1 MLSCYIKIN
10 TICHYYHTKYEYIKE
25 RQLGYFIFLSPSFV
39 QRSEHIYVV
48 FTVYMMLPSMQILKQ
63 ETPNRPPQN
72 PTRLAI
78 NNEFW
83 GIPCSVVTILGLP
96 ELLLITFSLSRVEK
110 RYMTQTQWVSRIGW
124 ALGLKVLVLGLTGC
138 APQFESCYLLFEKN
152 FLGQRFTPSW
162 VHPTRTMI
170 NLWLKVWR

>member
-1 MLSCYIKIN
+1 MN
-10 TICHYYHTKYEYIKE
+10 IKE

-83 GIPCSVVTILGLP
+83 GIPCSIVTNLGLP
-96 ELLLITFSLSRVEK
+96 ELLLVTFSFSREEK
-110 RYMTQTQWVSRIGW
+110 RYMTLCYRMPYIMR
-124 ALGLKVLVLGLTGC
+124 ALINIYRHIAKGHIFT
-138 APQFESCYLLFEKN
+138 LLDLPKH
-152 FLGQRFTPSW
+152 LCSQVG
-162 VHPTRTMI
+162 H
-170 NLWLKVWR
+170 